1 MTSTP
6 LDFDTITRQNTLTNT
21 PVSNAAMSDGG
32 PAEAGGAPAQG
43 GGGGGQGGG
52 GGRGG
57 DNGTEHKL
65 NDVEQH
71 KELRESV
78 KQLRITKSVYDQ
90 YVSGDATP
98 LSRPLSRHSIDLDDY
113 FVSILDFT
121 FDYTLRLLGYFGH
134 GLTENRSD
142 HATSMATPSSHTL
155 CACTAPSSPA

>member
-1 MTSTP
+1 MADS
-6 LDFDTITRQNTLTNT
+6 
-21 PVSNAAMSDGG
+21 A

-43 GGGGGQGGG
+43 GGGGQAGG

-65 NDVEQH
+65 NDVEH
-71 KELRESV
+71 KALHESV

-113 FVSILDFT
+113 FVSFT
-121 FDYTLRLLGYFGH
+121 
-134 GLTENRSD
+134 S
-142 HATSMATPSSHTL
+142 TSLSSQVGV
-155 CACTAPSSPA
+155 